1 MIKMT
6 VIYPENE
13 KKSSAGIF
21 FMFGVRVTFNLD
33 SRVDVIGL
41 RFLSGERL

>member
-6 VIYPENE
+6 VIHPENE

-21 FMFGVRVTFNLD
+21 FYVLSTFNLD
-33 SRVDVIGL
+33 SRVDVIVSE
-41 RFLSGERL
+41 F